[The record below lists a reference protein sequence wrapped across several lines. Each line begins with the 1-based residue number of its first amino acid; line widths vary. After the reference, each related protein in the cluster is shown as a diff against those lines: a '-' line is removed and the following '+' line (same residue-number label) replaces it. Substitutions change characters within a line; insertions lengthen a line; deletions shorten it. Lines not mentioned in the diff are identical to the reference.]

1 MGLLRGRMS
10 HDMERAGLA
19 PHTRK
24 EYIAAIH
31 RMTVFFG
38 RSPVALC
45 PDDIRAWEN
54 ELVRRGLG
62 ASGRRVA
69 AAALKF
75 LYKKT
80 LARPEMV
87 SFIAFPRV
95 ARRLPTVLSLQEM
108 DQLLSALP
116 EPTYHAFF
124 SLIYDVGL
132 RISEAIHLKVGDI
145 DRARGVIRIL
155 GKGNKERQ
163 VKLGD
168 RLYALLQSYWQ
179 EVRVK
184 EPHYEPRSK
193 ESLLFSNGQGAPISY
208 YTASRVLSEAA
219 LRAGISKRITPHCL
233 RHSFAVHQLE
243 AGTDLR
249 VVQVQLGHDSISS
262 TQAYLQVSTRLIL
275 KAPSPLDA
283 LVPTGG
289 Q

>member
-19 PHTRK
+19 PRTRV

-31 RMTVFFG
+31 RMATFFG
-38 RSPVALC
+38 RSPAALR
-45 PDDIRAWEN
+45 PDDIRDWED

-80 LARPEMV
+80 LGRPEMV
-87 SFIAFPRV
+87 SFIAFPR
-95 ARRLPTVLSLQEM
+95 AAMRLPTVLSLREI
-108 DQLLSALP
+108 DQLLSAMS
-116 EPTYHAFF
+116 EPRYHALF
-124 SLIYDVGL
+124 SLVYDAGL

-145 DRARGVIRIL
+145 DRAREVIRIR

-179 EVRVK
+179 GVRAK
-184 EPHYEPRSK
+184 EPRSGPVSK
-193 ESLLFSNGQGAPISY
+193 DFLLFSNGQGAPISRFAARRAL
-208 YTASRVLSEAA
+208 TEAA
-219 LRAGISKRITPHCL
+219 MKAGIAKRVNPHCL

-249 VVQVQLGHDSISS
+249 VVQVQLGHDSIRS
-262 TQAYLQVSTRLIL
+262 TQVYLHVSTRLIL
-275 KAPSPLDA
+275 KAPSPLDS
-283 LVPTGG
+283 LVPTGD

>member
-19 PHTRK
+19 PRTRE

-31 RMTVFFG
+31 RMATFFG
-38 RSPVALC
+38 RSPAVLR
-45 PDDIRAWEN
+45 PDDIRDWEN

-87 SFIAFPRV
+87 SFITFPNSTP
-95 ARRLPTVLSLQEM
+95 RLPTVLSLREIE
-108 DQLLSALP
+108 QLLSAMA
-116 EPTYHAFF
+116 EPRYLAFF

-145 DRARGVIRIL
+145 DRAREIIRIF
-155 GKGNKERQ
+155 GKGSKERQ
-163 VKLGD
+163 VKLGNCT
-168 RLYALLQSYWQ
+168 YALLQSYWR
-179 EVRVK
+179 EVRAK
-184 EPHYEPRSK
+184 EPRSGPIAK
-193 ESLLFSNGQGAPISY
+193 ESLLFSNGQGAPISRFAARRAL
-208 YTASRVLSEAA
+208 TEAA
-219 LRAGISKRITPHCL
+219 LKAGIAKRVNPHCL
-233 RHSFAVHQLE
+233 RHSYAVHQLE

-249 VVQVQLGHDSISS
+249 VVQVQLGHDSIRS
-262 TQAYLQVSTRLIL
+262 TQVYLHVSTRLIL
-275 KAPSPLDA
+275 KAPSPLDS
-283 LVPTGG
+283 LVPTREP
-289 Q
+289 

>member
-1 MGLLRGRMS
+1 MS

-19 PHTRK
+19 PGTRE

-31 RMTVFFG
+31 RMAAFFG
-38 RSPVALC
+38 RSPAVLC

-62 ASGRRVA
+62 ASGRRIA
-69 AAALKF
+69 ASALKF

-87 SFIAFPRV
+87 SFIAFPK
-95 ARRLPTVLSLQEM
+95 AAPRLPTVLSLREI
-108 DQLLSALP
+108 DQLLAAFP
-116 EPTYHAFF
+116 EPRYQAFF

-145 DRARGVIRIL
+145 DRARGVIRII

-168 RLYALLQSYWQ
+168 HLYATLQSYWQ
-179 EVRVK
+179 EIRAK
-184 EPHYEPRSK
+184 EPRSAPV
-193 ESLLFSNGQGAPISY
+193 SNDFLLFSNGQGALL
-208 YTASRVLSEAA
+208 SRCAARRTLAEAA
-219 LRAGISKRITPHCL
+219 RKANITKRVNPHCL

-249 VVQVQLGHDSISS
+249 VVQAQLGHDSIRS
-262 TQAYLQVSTRLIL
+262 TQVYLHVSTRLIL
-275 KAPSPLDA
+275 KAPSPLDS
-283 LVPTGG
+283 LVPTRD